1 MNQLNSDNG
10 YVYYASTVNII
21 EVLLFLLMMWWSPGV
36 GSLPYFSD
44 DDEESGD
51 SSSQDEKSEG
61 DDSEDNDA
69 DFGGLLEDQLERR
82 TSSSKSD
89 VTVFTDKCIP
99 AFIEKRGVALT

>member
-1 MNQLNSDNG
+1 MSMKMDS
-10 YVYYASTVNII
+10 STSSLVTATDAV
-21 EVLLFLLMMWWSPGV
+21 VLSGV

-61 DDSEDNDA
+61 DESEDNDG

-82 TSSSKSD
+82 TSTSK
-89 VTVFTDKCIP
+89 
-99 AFIEKRGVALT
+99 